1 MRPEDQLQKSV
12 VPLLKMAGLVFTAT
26 ANGAFLQGD
35 AKQRAIRGAR
45 MKAHGV
51 SNGVPDLLIFSPPKA
66 EGDEVDKH
74 MAELRG
80 YEPVGLAIELK
91 AGKNKPTPDQERWHD
106 DLRRCGWRVDVCR
119 SIDEVLTVLRDCY
132 PSKFKAA

>member
-51 SNGVPDLLIFSPPKA
+51 SNGVPDLLIFSRGAVQGGSEGFGPP
-66 EGDEVDKH
+66 
-74 MAELRG
+74 
-80 YEPVGLAIELK
+80 LAIELK
-91 AGKNKPTPDQERWHD
+91 AGKNRPTPDQVRWHN
-106 DLRRCGWRVDVCR
+106 DLRRCGWCVEVCR
-119 SIDEVLTVLRDCY
+119 SVDEVLEVLRTCY
-132 PSKFKAA
+132 PTKFKAA